1 MKKSMTLMIGAVL
14 TAGLLAT
21 GCSSN
26 ASEEELR
33 QLEAL
38 KAEVASIENEVRTL
52 ESEKA
57 SLQQSIAEKDAQ
69 LNKCNEDKKIV
80 EQRLKGM

>member
-14 TAGLLAT
+14 MAGLFAA

-38 KAEVASIENEVRTL
+38 KAEVASIENEVRNL

-57 SLQQSIAEKDAQ
+57 TLQRSIAEKDAR
-69 LNKCNEDKKIV
+69 LNKCNEDKMIV